1 MQEFLTLK
9 EVGERLGLKSSSLY
23 RLMDRDPDFRTF
35 RVGGRRLM
43 RREALEEYVAKKERQ
58 ELEERGLA

>member
-9 EVGERLGLKSSSLY
+9 EVGKRLGLTSSSLY
-23 RLMDRDPDFRTF
+23 RLMDQDPDFRTF

-43 RREALEEYVAKKERQ
+43 RLEVLEAYVAKKER
-58 ELEERGLA
+58 EDLEERGLA